1 MTYSS
6 VSEIEAF
13 RNKLQNTNII
23 TAQQNMNKEF
33 SKQIVELIRSN
44 TDLFNDGGGR
54 NGTERI
60 VYFNKDDFLAHR
72 VPYSEDCVKALKEY
86 ITNIRKVESNY

>member
-13 RNKLQNTNII
+13 RNKLQNTNSI

-44 TDLFNDGGGR
+44 TDLFSDGGGR
-54 NGTERI
+54 NGNERI
-60 VYFNKDDFLAHR
+60 VYFSKKILLLIKFLIQ
-72 VPYSEDCVKALKEY
+72 K
-86 ITNIRKVESNY
+86 KV